1 MSDIETVVVIIA
13 ALVALAVVVTLI
25 MTAPKGRNRPRH

>member
-13 ALVALAVVVTLI
+13 ALVAIGVIVTLI
-25 MTAPKGRNRPRH
+25 ATAPKKNNRYRR